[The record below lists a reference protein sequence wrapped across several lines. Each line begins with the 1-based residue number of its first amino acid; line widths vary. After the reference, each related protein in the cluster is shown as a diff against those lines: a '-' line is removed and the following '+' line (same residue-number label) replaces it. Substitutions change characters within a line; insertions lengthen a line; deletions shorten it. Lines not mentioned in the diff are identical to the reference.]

1 MAKTTVGFS
10 CDVERDADILA
21 WLERQE
27 NKSQAIRKAIRA
39 SWLESGISL
48 ADVLNE
54 IGEVKRLLRS
64 GAIRVESD
72 DVQDE
77 AQALDPEQRE
87 VQNALDALGF

>member
-27 NKSQAIRKAIRA
+27 NKSAAIREAIRS
-39 SWLESGISL
+39 SWLQSGVSL

-54 IGEVKRLLRS
+54 IGEVKRMLRS

-72 DVQDE
+72 DGQDE
-77 AQALDPEQRE
+77 TQALDPEQRE
-87 VQNALDALGF
+87 IQNALDSLGF